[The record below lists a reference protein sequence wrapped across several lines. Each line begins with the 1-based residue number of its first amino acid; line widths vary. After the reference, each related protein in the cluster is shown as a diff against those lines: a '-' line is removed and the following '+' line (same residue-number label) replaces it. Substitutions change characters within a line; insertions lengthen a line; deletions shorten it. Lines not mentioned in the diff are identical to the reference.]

1 MSVKLL
7 SGWLTMCGWWLG
19 LFAGSV
25 SLLLAPFFAEVNPI
39 RCRGR
44 RIPPVPSSHSLFMG
58 DEIISQCAG
67 DHRKFQ
73 SELEKLDTRVKNA
86 DKGVEDDAFRVNVIH
101 I

>member
-1 MSVKLL
+1 
-7 SGWLTMCGWWLG
+7 
-19 LFAGSV
+19 
-25 SLLLAPFFAEVNPI
+25 
-39 RCRGR
+39 
-44 RIPPVPSSHSLFMG
+44 MG
-58 DEIISQCAG
+58 DEIISQCAW

>member
-1 MSVKLL
+1 
-7 SGWLTMCGWWLG
+7 
-19 LFAGSV
+19 
-25 SLLLAPFFAEVNPI
+25 
-39 RCRGR
+39 
-44 RIPPVPSSHSLFMG
+44 MG